1 MAKVNFAFSNFTA
14 GELSPRLGGR
24 TDLSKYYNGC
34 NVLENFLVHP
44 HGGASRRPGTRY
56 VADCKS
62 HTAKSRLITFQFNT
76 EQAYVLEFFNNGFRI
91 YKDGGQVTT
100 GSPAAAVEVTTTYT
114 TAQLAALKFAQSAD
128 VMYVVHPDHPIRK
141 ISRTSH
147 VAWTLTE
154 VSLARGPFLD
164 PNTTTTTMTANG
176 RTGSSIT
183 ITASAVTGVNNGA
196 GFTSGVDVGR
206 LIKLHHGFAKITAVA
221 STTECTA
228 TAQENENFI
237 AELEPAYTAAT
248 IAFVEGDPS
257 STGLEHNDRVTDSA
271 KNFVEEGFLVGM
283 TVTTTGASNSANNAD
298 RLLVAVTEDTMLFAP
313 SDDVVAESAS
323 ASITIAGKLVA
334 DANWELGSFFPGNF
348 PSSVAFYEQRFVV
361 AGTASQPQTVFF
373 SVGGDFENFTGGTDA
388 DSALT
393 YTIGSNQVNVIRY
406 LSSSRSLLV
415 GTSGGE
421 FAVRSSGTDEPL
433 TPTNSQ
439 IKQQSTYG
447 SADVQPVQ
455 VGNAVLFLHRAARK
469 IRELTYNFD
478 SDSYVAPDLTILS
491 EHVTEGGIVEMAYQ
505 QEPDNIVWCV
515 RNDGILAGMTYRR
528 EEQVIAWHRH
538 KIGGV
543 SGTCTITLT
552 DFANI
557 AAGIKVE
564 LTKSDGSTVTFTSTT
579 GTAGTLEFKT
589 ETSNNASA
597 ANLRAAIN
605 NHADF
610 TASVASNVVTIFE
623 TTRAGIG
630 FLSVKTTDDVRLAT
644 TDESHSLV
652 ESVATIPGVNEDQV
666 WVVVQRTI
674 NGATKRYI
682 EYMSGWEFGTDIEDS
697 FFVDSGL
704 TYTGSSATTLSGL
717 NHLETENVSVLTNG
731 ASHNPKV
738 VSSGGISLDVATTK
752 AHVGLPFASTLQTMR
767 LEAGATDGTAQG
779 KVKRI
784 DESTVRLFRTV
795 NAMVGGDLTTLD
807 RISFRSAADSMD
819 VAVPLFTGDKS
830 IEMPTGFDQDGFVVV
845 QQDLPLP
852 MTLISVIARAQTF
865 D

>member
-62 HTAKSRLITFQFNT
+62 HTAKSRLVAFQFNVT
-76 EQAYVLEFFNNGFRI
+76 QAYVLEFFNNGFRI
-91 YKDGGQVTT
+91 YKDGGQVVG
-100 GSPAAAVEVTTTYT
+100 GSPSAAIEVTTTYT
-114 TAQLAALKFAQSAD
+114 TAQLDALKFAQSAD
-128 VMYVVHPDHPIRK
+128 VMYVVHPDHPVRK
-141 ISRTSH
+141 IQRTSH
-147 VAWTLTE
+147 TAWTVTE

-164 PNTTTTTMTANG
+164 ANTGTTTMTANN

-183 ITASAVTGVNNGA
+183 ITASALTGVNSGS
-196 GFTSGVDVGR
+196 GFTAAVDIGR
-206 LIKLHHGFAKITAVA
+206 LIKLHHGYAKITAVA
-221 STTECTA
+221 DTTHCTA
-228 TAQENENFI
+228 TAQENDNFI
-237 AELEPAYTAAT
+237 AELEPSYTAST
-248 IAFVEGDPS
+248 IAFTEGDPS
-257 STGLEHNDRVTDSA
+257 STGLEHNDRITDTA
-271 KNFVEEGFLVGM
+271 KKFVEEGFQVGM
-283 TVTTTGASNSANNAD
+283 TITTTGASASANNAD

-313 SDDVVAESAS
+313 SDDVVTAGVGAS
-323 ASITIAGKLVA
+323 VTIVGKLKA
-334 DANWELGSFFPGNF
+334 DTNWRLGAFYPGNY
-348 PSSVAFYEQRFVV
+348 PSAVTFYEQRFVL
-361 AGTASQPQTVFF
+361 AATAAQPQTLYF
-373 SVGGDFENFTGGTDA
+373 SVGGDFENFTGGVLA
-388 DSALT
+388 DSSLT

-421 FAVRSSGTDEPL
+421 FAVRASGTDEPL
-433 TPTNSQ
+433 TPTNAQ
-439 IKQQSTYG
+439 IKQQSAYG
-447 SADVQPVQ
+447 SANVQPVQ

-469 IRELTYNFD
+469 IRELTYNYD

-491 EHVTEGGIVEMAYQ
+491 EHITEQGILEMAYQ

-515 RNDGILAGMTYRR
+515 RTDGLLIGMTYRR

-543 SGTCTITLT
+543 SGSCTVTLT
-552 DFANI
+552 DYANI
-557 AAGIKVE
+557 LTATKLV
-564 LTKSDGSTVTFTSTT
+564 LTKSDGTLVTFTSTT

-589 ETSNNASA
+589 QTSNNASA
-597 ANLRAAIN
+597 TNLRATIN

-610 TASVASNVVTIFE
+610 TATVASNVVTIKE
-623 TTRAGIG
+623 TTRASTG
-630 FLSVKTTDDVRLAT
+630 FLSIISKDDIRLAVVS
-644 TDESHSLV
+644 ESHALV
-652 ESVATIPGVNEDQV
+652 ESVASIPGTNEDEV
-666 WVVVQRTI
+666 WVIVQRTI

-682 EYMSGWEFGTDIEDS
+682 EYIKSWEFGTDIEEA

-704 TYTGSSATTLSGL
+704 SYSGSAATSLSGL
-717 NHLETENVSVLTNG
+717 AHLETENVSILTNG
-731 ASHNPKV
+731 ATHNSKV
-738 VSSGGISLDVATTK
+738 VASAAVALDISTTK
-752 AHVGLPFASTLQTMR
+752 AHVGLPYSSTLQTMR

-779 KVKRI
+779 KIKRI
-784 DESTVRLFRTV
+784 DEATVRLFRTV
-795 NAMVGGDLTTLD
+795 NARVGGDLTTLD
-807 RISFRSAADSMD
+807 RISFRSAADPMD
-819 VAVPLFTGDKS
+819 EAVPLFTGDKS
-830 IEMPTGFDQDGFVVV
+830 IEMPSGFDQDGYVVV